1 MLKLQTPV
9 DVGRSRVPVSY
20 GSRILMLGSCFA
32 DGIGQI
38 MTDMGFDVRVNPFGT
53 LYNPVSVVNSVGR
66 LSSAI
71 PFAEDECVQLGA
83 GSELFCS
90 FSHHTAAAR
99 ATKESFLAD
108 ANAALSRDAVFFADA
123 DTVVVTLGTA
133 WVFKRVLTGEVVS
146 NCLKRDAR
154 EFTRERLSVKMCTVL
169 LESLVTR
176 FPDKRFIF
184 TVSPIR
190 HLKDGAAGNS
200 LSKATLLLAVDAA
213 VSAHPDRC
221 DYFPAYEIMTDELR
235 DYRFYA
241 EDMVHPSSQ
250 AVNYIWERFC
260 DFALAPSDR
269 DLLERKRKAFLQSRH
284 RPILETGYFKTNSNE
299 SHR

>member
-1 MLKLQTPV
+1 
-9 DVGRSRVPVSY
+9 
-20 GSRILMLGSCFA
+20 MLGSCFA
-32 DGIGQI
+32 DNIGRI
-38 MTDMGFDVRVNPFGT
+38 MTDMGFNVRVNPFGT

-66 LSSAI
+66 LGSAV
-71 PFAEDECVQLGA
+71 PFAEDECVQMGA

-99 ATKESFLAD
+99 AAKGAFLAD
-108 ANAALSRDAVFFADA
+108 ANEALSRDAVFFADA
-123 DTVVVTLGTA
+123 DTVIVTLGTA
-133 WVFKRVLTGEVVS
+133 WVYRWINTGEVVS

-154 EFTRERLSVKMCTVL
+154 EFTRERLSVKMCRAL
-169 LESLVTR
+169 LESMVSR

-190 HLKDGAAGNS
+190 HLKDGAEGNS
-200 LSKATLLLAVDAA
+200 LSKATLLLTVDE
-213 VSAHPDRC
+213 VVNAHPDRC
-221 DYFPAYEIMTDELR
+221 VYFPAYELMMDELR

-241 EDMVHPSSQ
+241 EDMVHPSQQ

-260 DFALAPSDR
+260 DFALPASDR
-269 DLLERKRKAFLQSRH
+269 SLLEQNRKAFLQSRH

>member
-1 MLKLQTPV
+1 MLKLQTQV
-9 DVGRSRVPVSY
+9 DIGQSRIPISY
-20 GSRILMLGSCFA
+20 GSKILILGSCFA
-32 DGIGQI
+32 DNIGRI
-38 MTDMGFDVRVNPFGT
+38 MADMGFDVRVNPFGT

-83 GSELFCS
+83 GAELFCS

-99 ATKESFLAD
+99 ATKEAFLAD
-108 ANAALSRDAVFFADA
+108 ANASLSRDAVFFADA
-123 DTVVVTLGTA
+123 DTVIVTLGTA
-133 WVFKRVLTGEVVS
+133 WVFKRIDTGEVVS
-146 NCLKRDAR
+146 NCLKRDAK
-154 EFTRERLSVKMCTVL
+154 EFSRERLSVKMCTAL

-200 LSKATLLLAVDAA
+200 LSKSTLLLAVDTV
-213 VSAHPDRC
+213 VSAHPERC
-221 DYFPAYEIMTDELR
+221 EYFPAYEIMMDELR

-241 EDMVHPSSQ
+241 EDMVHPSQQ
-250 AVNYIWERFC
+250 AVNYIWARFC
-260 DFALAPSDR
+260 DFALTASDR
-269 DLLERKRKAFLQSRH
+269 NLLEQKRKAFLQSRH
-284 RPILETGYFKTNSNE
+284 RPILENPS
-299 SHR
+299 